1 MAWRVAILKLP
12 ANLLLATTGNSW
24 QLAAQCSRGRDWVDD
39 WVVSQVVWAAP
50 LDMPAVTV
58 PVQTESDRLAFT
70 ELLGTR
76 HREAELRACRCR
88 RVANDV
94 SYNAG
99 GRIDGVGPV
108 MVCR

>member
-39 WVVSQVVWAAP
+39 WVVSQVVWAAQ
-50 LDMPAVTV
+50 LDMPAVT
-58 PVQTESDRLAFT
+58 VQTESDRLAFT

-76 HREAELRACRCR
+76 HREAGLRACRCR
-88 RVANDV
+88 RAANDV
-94 SYNAG
+94 THNAG
-99 GRIDGVGPV
+99 GRIDGVGPA
-108 MVCR
+108 MVYR